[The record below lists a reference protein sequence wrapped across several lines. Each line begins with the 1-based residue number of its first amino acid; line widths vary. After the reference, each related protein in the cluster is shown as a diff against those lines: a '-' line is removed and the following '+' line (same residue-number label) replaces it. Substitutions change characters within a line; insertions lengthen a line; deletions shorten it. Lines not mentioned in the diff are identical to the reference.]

1 LNNNR
6 HPEPERKPAITPTHT
21 QPDGGE
27 GRWEPL
33 DEPTRLERIIA
44 SQFRRGLPVPLTPV
58 EQQKLMQMSLEQRCD
73 YIAKIVV
80 YTARATEKHIVE
92 TAKGLVK

>member
-1 LNNNR
+1 LNS
-6 HPEPERKPAITPTHT
+6 PKQYAERAEAITPTHT

-44 SQFRRGLPVPLTPV
+44 SQFRRGIAVPLTPA
-58 EQQKLMQMSLEQRCD
+58 EQQRVMKLNLEQRCD
-73 YIAKIVV
+73 YFAKVIVW
-80 YTARATEKHIVE
+80 TARNIEKHIHE
-92 TAKGLVK
+92 TDPKR